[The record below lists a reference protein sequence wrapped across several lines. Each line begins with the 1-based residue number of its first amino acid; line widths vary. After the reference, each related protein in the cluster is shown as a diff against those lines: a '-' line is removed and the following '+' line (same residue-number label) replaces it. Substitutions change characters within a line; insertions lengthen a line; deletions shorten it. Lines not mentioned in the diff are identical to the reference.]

1 MFKYNYS
8 FSKNRKKYKPLPS
21 FSNKRFE
28 YCVGEKEMDRVV
40 MECKVGDDWIS

>member
-1 MFKYNYS
+1 MFNTIIP
-8 FSKNRKKYKPLPS
+8 FSKKGKYKPLPS